1 MHLSFAATHHLSIC
15 TYGKKTSAAS
25 GCFWTLAARMK
36 KGFPATDTEL
46 TRQFVNLFAEERQ
59 CTPGRRVA
67 LRPSKT
73 KHLEAEFIPN
83 LSLLYGPSLNS
94 KSVYQNWEKGQK
106 VQFSV
111 QVNLKTRWCLVFVSV
126 KAQKYKRTRSLQDEI
141 EYKPLFVLRSLIL
154 QNVPGFW
161 WWWIK
166 RIKTAKIII
175 MLTKSLLLWRV
186 RMDFLSH
193 SLEWKRE
200 RELIVCFLS
209 LLLSSIDPHF
219 PSFFLVCTN
228 ISSSFSP
235 MVVQISTT
243 PVRTDLSAVCG
254 GAPIVWNIWAH
265 SSLTLYLF
273 CFIVRGRVQKP
284 E

>member
-1 MHLSFAATHHLSIC
+1 MF
-15 TYGKKTSAAS
+15 GF
-25 GCFWTLAARMK
+25 CF
-36 KGFPATDTEL
+36 
-46 TRQFVNLFAEERQ
+46 
-59 CTPGRRVA
+59 C
-67 LRPSKT
+67 
-73 KHLEAEFIPN
+73 
-83 LSLLYGPSLNS
+83 
-94 KSVYQNWEKGQK
+94 KSSEI
-106 VQFSV
+106 
-111 QVNLKTRWCLVFVSV
+111 
-126 KAQKYKRTRSLQDEI
+126 YKRTRSLQDEI
-141 EYKPLFVLRSLIL
+141 EYKPLFVLMSLIL

-161 WWWIK
+161 LWWIK

-175 MLTKSLLLWRV
+175 MLTKSLLLWRG

-235 MVVQISTT
+235 MVVQMSTT
-243 PVRTDLSAVCG
+243 PVRTDLSAGCG

-273 CFIVRGRVQKP
+273 CFLVREGCKITSHGFSPFFVKNRPKNSVFFGEIVFPSVR
-284 E
+284 

>member
-1 MHLSFAATHHLSIC
+1 MYT
-15 TYGKKTSAAS
+15 
-25 GCFWTLAARMK
+25 
-36 KGFPATDTEL
+36 
-46 TRQFVNLFAEERQ
+46 

-83 LSLLYGPSLNS
+83 LSLLYGRSLNS
-94 KSVYQNWEKGQK
+94 IPVYQNWEKGHKLK

-111 QVNLKTRWCLVFVSV
+111 QVNLKTRWCLVFVFV
-126 KAQKYKRTRSLQDEI
+126 KVQKYKRTRSLQDEI
-141 EYKPLFVLRSLIL
+141 EYKPLFVFMSLIL

-161 WWWIK
+161 LWWIK
-166 RIKTAKIII
+166 RIKIIM

-209 LLLSSIDPHF
+209 LLSSIDPHF
-219 PSFFLVCTN
+219 LFSLHQYLFFFFTN
-228 ISSSFSP
+228 GCPNVHDTCADWFECW
-235 MVVQISTT
+235 VW
-243 PVRTDLSAVCG
+243 
-254 GAPIVWNIWAH
+254 GAPPLFETFGRTVHWHCIYFVLALGKGSKTRVTELVRWGEGGYPPICF
-265 SSLTLYLF
+265 SL
-273 CFIVRGRVQKP
+273 K
-284 E
+284 